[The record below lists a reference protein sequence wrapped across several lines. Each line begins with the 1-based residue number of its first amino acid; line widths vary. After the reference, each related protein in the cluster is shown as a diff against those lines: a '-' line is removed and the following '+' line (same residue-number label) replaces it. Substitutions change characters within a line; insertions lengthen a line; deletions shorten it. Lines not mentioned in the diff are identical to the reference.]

1 MKNGNKNKNPVM
13 KYIKFTYISISFFEF
28 QYVFVL
34 DLIVYFEVNVNKS
47 LI

>member
-13 KYIKFTYISISFFEF
+13 KYIEFTYNSISFFKF
-28 QYVFVL
+28 QCIFVL